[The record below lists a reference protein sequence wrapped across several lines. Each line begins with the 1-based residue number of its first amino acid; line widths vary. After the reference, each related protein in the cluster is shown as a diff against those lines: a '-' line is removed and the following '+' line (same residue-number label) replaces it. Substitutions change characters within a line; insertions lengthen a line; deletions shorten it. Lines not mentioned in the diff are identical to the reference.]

1 MTPPAAPRPKT
12 RRSLLAEV
20 PVEHGVALLR
30 ERLYGA
36 ISCLATLAVLARYT
50 SDDTSAWTRVIDV
63 AVATGGLWAASLM
76 AHWVA
81 HLGAQRHTPRGRAA
95 LEIVQSSSQILRASI
110 LPILA
115 LAAAGFGW
123 LNVRVAMWTAMWFCV
138 VELGLIT
145 LFSVR
150 RTALRWWQKAIAVS
164 ALVFLGALVVGIKM
178 LGH

>member
-1 MTPPAAPRPKT
+1 M
-12 RRSLLAEV
+12 
-20 PVEHGVALLR
+20 
-30 ERLYGA
+30 
-36 ISCLATLAVLARYT
+36 LARYT

-63 AVATGGLWAASLM
+63 AVATRGLCPPPDGPLGSAP
-76 AHWVA
+76 
-81 HLGAQRHTPRGRAA
+81 GAQRHTPRGRAA